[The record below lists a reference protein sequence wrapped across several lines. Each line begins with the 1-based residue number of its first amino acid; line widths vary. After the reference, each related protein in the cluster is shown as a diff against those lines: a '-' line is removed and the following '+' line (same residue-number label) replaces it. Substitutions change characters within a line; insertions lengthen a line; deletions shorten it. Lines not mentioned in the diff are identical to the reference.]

1 MFVMPAYSRGAN
13 SLGTKL
19 VTLFPD
25 NDKKGI
31 PSHLGIILLFNA
43 STGQLQAVRNYY
55 IHIHSTYEIHI
66 FYLWKWVANPSPFTR
81 AL

>member
-1 MFVMPAYSRGAN
+1 MMPAYSRGAN

-19 VTLFPD
+19 VTLFPE

-43 STGQLQAVRNYY
+43 STGQLQAVRNKLVVLPYVLQLLSY
-55 IHIHSTYEIHI
+55 IY
-66 FYLWKWVANPSPFTR
+66 
-81 AL
+81 